1 VTSPDGR
8 DVGRLPFIVKRKF
21 GFTAIRM
28 PPFTNLL
35 GPVVDQGAGKMQTQ
49 IARRL
54 SLVGELLD
62 QLPRFDSFK
71 IVLKSDGPDGLAFQD
86 RGFSVAPH
94 YNFRIDWR
102 ADVQEIWKEM
112 DIKLRQHIRRAEQ
125 KFTVV
130 SVNTPERFVEFY
142 ASTLKSRGLT
152 NNHNF
157 ATFPDLFRE
166 ARSRGAGEILCAS
179 WPDGRPAAM
188 IFLAWDRG
196 RTYYVLSMR
205 AGHVGDNSV
214 SLLLW
219 EAIKGAHAR
228 GQAFDFDGVSTS
240 GTLRFY
246 ANFGGCLETRLIA
259 RRATSVFEAAMRAKQ
274 WVRKGTAAEFRDVL
288 SER

>member
-1 VTSPDGR
+1 MSSNRTDESRDDVASAGERGNVAKQSAAPSNSLPPTEGLLFHEPWWLSAASGGAWLEANVTSPDGR
-8 DVGRLPFIVKRKF
+8 VVGRLPFIVKRKF

-62 QLPRFDSFK
+62 RLPRFDSFK
-71 IVLKSDGPDGLAFQD
+71 MVLKSDGPDGLAFQD
-86 RGFSVAPH
+86 RGFAVAPH

-112 DIKLRQHIRRAEQ
+112 HIKLRQHIRRAEE

-142 ASTLKSRGLT
+142 DSTLKSQGRT
-152 NNHNF
+152 NYHNF

-188 IFLAWDRG
+188 TFLAWDRG

-214 SLLLW
+214 S
-219 EAIKGAHAR
+219 
-228 GQAFDFDGVSTS
+228 
-240 GTLRFY
+240 
-246 ANFGGCLETRLIA
+246 
-259 RRATSVFEAAMRAKQ
+259 
-274 WVRKGTAAEFRDVL
+274 
-288 SER
+288 